1 MQTTTNYSAVTK
13 AVTEAVKGDI
23 NAVNKWQTAGQTVRE
38 FYGTEIGLTE
48 VKAQFIADA
57 IMPAIDKRH
66 TQAMAKELPRKGSAD
81 YVAFV
86 GAHGVQAWEDA
97 NQAKKDARSTAHTM
111 FARVVSYAFPKAKTE
126 STPTTTKTKIV
137 ELINDA
143 IKKAQKDE
151 TPDYDATTLIAQLQ
165 LALATASK

>member
-1 MQTTTNYSAVTK
+1 MEQSTMFKS
-13 AVTEAVKGDI
+13 VTEAI
-23 NAVNKWQTAGQTVRE
+23 RSAQTADNKYVNAGAHVRE
-38 FYGTEIGLTE
+38 FYGTETALTE
-48 VKAQFIADA
+48 TKADFVAHA
-57 IMPAIDKRH
+57 IIPALDKKH
-66 TQAMAKELPRKGSAD
+66 QLALSKELPRKGSAD

-97 NQAKKDARSTAHTM
+97 NQAKKDARSIAHTY
-111 FARVVSYAFPKAKTE
+111 FTRVVGYAFPKAKAE
-126 STPTTTKTKIV
+126 STPTTTKTKLI

-151 TPDYDATTLIAQLQ
+151 APDYDATTLIAQLQ